1 MLRRHHHKLITAA
14 AIAAGLPLLS
24 GCADKPGSAEWCEQM
39 SAKSKG
45 EWTGDEAKTYAAH
58 CVFEST
64 TIGSE
69 AWCDNLKETPKGEWT
84 TQEVADYAKYC
95 VVSQVTD

>member
-1 MLRRHHHKLITAA
+1 MQNHRHRRITYAFALLTGAALI
-14 AIAAGLPLLS
+14 S
-24 GCADKPGSAEWCEQM
+24 SCADKPGSEGWCNDM

-45 EWTGDEAKTYAAH
+45 EWTGDEAKTYAKH
-58 CVFEST
+58 CVLDST

-69 AWCDNLKETPKGEWT
+69 AWCNKLNETPKGEWT

-95 VVSQVTD
+95 VVN

>member
-1 MLRRHHHKLITAA
+1 MMTLTTRKVAPSLAVA
-14 AIAAGLPLLS
+14 VGVSLL
-24 GCADKPGSAEWCEQM
+24 GAFADKPGSKGWCEDM

-58 CVFEST
+58 CVLEST

-69 AWCDNLKETPKGEWT
+69 AWCQNLKETPKGEWT

-95 VVSQVTD
+95 VVDQVT